1 MGRGQ
6 IKDPRSE
13 AGTGAGGEPLSR
25 QLPPTC
31 SLGLGLFSTATHWSC
46 PGPERCCAL
55 HGPVG
60 MGVRLLRAVLYAW
73 FGRVTDKLHPCFYFP
88 ALSPQCR
95 LLAPLVPH
103 PAGLQFIPRSASIK
117 EEMVNKKPL
126 YDMSSKCLFK
136 SSKDKREGGN
146 KNQRKIWG
154 REIKASEELYGVFYV
169 TLSVPKSGLLLAVV
183 SAPSSACRAP
193 ALLQSTCSCALLN
206 ELHSRSTHFP
216 FSCLQA
222 KGRMLALH
230 CLGGLRSELNHSS
243 DLLSSPQVGDA
254 HL

>member
-1 MGRGQ
+1 MNL
-6 IKDPRSE
+6 S
-13 AGTGAGGEPLSR
+13 AGSS
-25 QLPPTC
+25 LPPAPWDWVFSTLPPIGAALAPSAAAPC
-31 SLGLGLFSTATHWSC
+31 MALWGWGCGCCVLCCTPGLGGL
-46 PGPERCCAL
+46 
-55 HGPVG
+55 
-60 MGVRLLRAVLYAW
+60 
-73 FGRVTDKLHPCFYFP
+73 LHPCFYFP